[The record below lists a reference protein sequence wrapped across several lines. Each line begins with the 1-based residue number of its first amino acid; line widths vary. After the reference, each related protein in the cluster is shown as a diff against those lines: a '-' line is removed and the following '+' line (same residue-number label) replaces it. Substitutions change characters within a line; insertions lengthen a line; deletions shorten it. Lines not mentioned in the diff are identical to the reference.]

1 MTLFASDR
9 VFPNCFVSDSL
20 ESSREAPESAA
31 WPILLAAPAL
41 SLIHIY
47 TYITACYRTVIPHPH
62 PRINGLRKCQPNM
75 LDCKAIG
82 TPSKDII
89 GPKTGQV
96 SAQPGTK
103 TGHLQPKPGIKIRQ
117 VPAKPGPRIDHL
129 SPNSVKKPP
138 FMFSQRPYWPQNRPP
153 SAQTWYENP
162 PGFSPV
168 SYTHLDVYK
177 RQLLQWRKT
186 RNSPGEQGRCFPVR
200 I

>member
-1 MTLFASDR
+1 
-9 VFPNCFVSDSL
+9 
-20 ESSREAPESAA
+20 
-31 WPILLAAPAL
+31 
-41 SLIHIY
+41 
-47 TYITACYRTVIPHPH
+47 
-62 PRINGLRKCQPNM
+62 M

-117 VPAKPGPRIDHL
+117 VSAKPGTRIDHL

-153 SAQTWYENP
+153 SAQTWYENR
-162 PGFSPV
+162 PGFSPTWYQNRPPSAQTGIRTRQV
-168 SYTHLDVYK
+168 SAKPGTKIDHLRPVPVSRSTVHTK
-177 RQLLQWRKT
+177 RPALAV
-186 RNSPGEQGRCFPVR
+186 RNAKPPGQAG
-200 I
+200 